1 MNNIETTGKLDYREM
16 GRRIRTRRREM
27 GITQEE
33 LAGKAGIST
42 SFIGHIE
49 RGEKIASV
57 ETLAALSESMDMD
70 LNYMILGIC
79 RSDDIK
85 RIKVEIQSILER
97 YK

>member
-1 MNNIETTGKLDYREM
+1 MEFNEKLRNL
-16 GRRIRTRRREM
+16 RKQK

>member
-1 MNNIETTGKLDYREM
+1 
-16 GRRIRTRRREM
+16 
-27 GITQEE
+27 
-33 LAGKAGIST
+33 
-42 SFIGHIE
+42 
-49 RGEKIASV
+49 
-57 ETLAALSESMDMD
+57 MDMD